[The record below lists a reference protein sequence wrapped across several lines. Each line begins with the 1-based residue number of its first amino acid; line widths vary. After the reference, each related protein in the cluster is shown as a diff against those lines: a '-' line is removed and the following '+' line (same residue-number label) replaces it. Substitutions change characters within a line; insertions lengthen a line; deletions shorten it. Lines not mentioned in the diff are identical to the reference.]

1 MSPALAGFTGEP
13 ALVPGELRGYRQF
26 RLYSGGLYPVAMDR
40 MGPWSADTQRAAC
53 AKSIPHDAPDRDC
66 QCGLYGWYHPSD
78 ATGLPGGVMAVVSAS
93 GRTILGDSGFRAAA
107 GADRSRCPAAVGA
120 AEPGG
125 ACARPL
131 GPGQRLP
138 PGAGCISTRRQ
149 MLRDHPPE
157 RLEALGINPRRNLTR
172 RYARLAASLWII
184 LIMLS
189 YAWVLVPRPIMAGH
203 LWRVVWIG
211 VLVAIVLAYLGL
223 AALARRRAGPRPG
236 PPTASATSATGDRGC
251 RVTADGVSARLAGSA
266 PGDSA
271 DPRLGPAVVRWW
283 VTRRRV
289 TRGAPHRTGTYR
301 GTGRARHRRRRPAT
315 THRPAN
321 PARAR
326 FARTAVSSATVP
338 ATSAAWGPPARSAT
352 LGLTGFSTDGPP
364 APSECAA
371 TPGHA
376 PARKALS

>member
-53 AKSIPHDAPDRDC
+53 AKSIPHEAPDRDC

-107 GADRSRCPAAVGA
+107 ARIEAVALPLSVRLNPVALARARSVLANGYPRV
-120 AEPGG
+120 
-125 ACARPL
+125 
-131 GPGQRLP
+131 RLY
-138 PGAGCISTRRQ
+138 ASRRQ

-172 RYARLAASLWII
+172 RYARLAASLWIV

-203 LWRVVWIG
+203 MWRVVWIG

-236 PPTASATSATGDRGC
+236 PPTASASSATGDRG
-251 RVTADGVSARLAGSA
+251 
-266 PGDSA
+266 
-271 DPRLGPAVVRWW
+271 
-283 VTRRRV
+283 
-289 TRGAPHRTGTYR
+289 
-301 GTGRARHRRRRPAT
+301 
-315 THRPAN
+315 
-321 PARAR
+321 
-326 FARTAVSSATVP
+326 
-338 ATSAAWGPPARSAT
+338 
-352 LGLTGFSTDGPP
+352 
-364 APSECAA
+364 
-371 TPGHA
+371 
-376 PARKALS
+376 